1 MISDAL
7 SRAPVGGPEGI
18 ENVLNRLRGQASY
31 VNNRIISSVNGDV
44 SPEVL
49 EDLALDKMWEEAME
63 DTGYQAVA
71 KVVADKVPKKTVLK
85 MSKHPIKE
93 YQSNMEMLSVIEKK
107 GIMKLLMNY
116 TRIVV
121 PEGISRERVLG

>member
-1 MISDAL
+1 M
-7 SRAPVGGPEGI
+7 
-18 ENVLNRLRGQASY
+18 LNRLRGQASY

-71 KVVADKVPKKTVLK
+71 KVVADKVPMKTVLK